1 MFHDPIKQRLFEAN
15 VFAGFFALD
24 PLVLQDLGAL
34 GKELLVEN
42 RILNE
47 LRLTFF
53 QRRHLS
59 LYFHKIWDQS
69 TLMPS
74 GQQDRITGIR
84 RESPAIYL
92 VSFEH
97 KAADASLRQNFT
109 KTFGDLFE
117 LAGNGRL
124 PVLAHDRHAAIAC
137 FARRDIDRDLA
148 KQRDA

>member
-1 MFHDPIKQRLFEAN
+1 MFHDPIKQRPFEAD
-15 VFAGFFALD
+15 VFAGLFALD

-53 QRRHLS
+53 QRRHL
-59 LYFHKIWDQS
+59 LLFFHKIWYQS
-69 TLMPS
+69 TPMPS
-74 GQQDRITGIR
+74 GEQNRIIGIR
-84 RESPAIYL
+84 RARPPIYL
-92 VSFEH
+92 VSFAH

-109 KTFGDLFE
+109 KTFGDLFK
-117 LAGNGRL
+117 LRGNRRL

-137 FARRDIDRDLA
+137 FARRKVNWDLA
-148 KQRDA
+148 

>member
-1 MFHDPIKQRLFEAN
+1 MFHDPIKQRPFETD

-47 LRLTFF
+47 LRW
-53 QRRHLS
+53 HLS
-59 LYFHKIWDQS
+59 LLFHKIWDRSTKLNYWNSTGKASYLFSLVCAQS
-69 TLMPS
+69 
-74 GQQDRITGIR
+74 
-84 RESPAIYL
+84 
-92 VSFEH
+92 
-97 KAADASLRQNFT
+97 ADASLRQNFT
-109 KTFGDLFE
+109 KTFGDLFKLGRNE
-117 LAGNGRL
+117 RL

-137 FARRDIDRDLA
+137 FTRRDVDWDLA